1 MATTNI
7 YILKLEGNR
16 YYIGYTSDPKK
27 RINEHLNGNG
37 CSFTKK
43 YKPIAVEKIKYND
56 DPNKV
61 DKYVIKYMK
70 KFGINNVRGGTYKD
84 EKFSD
89 ELKLKLKKELEN
101 DPKMIIE
108 VKNMMSTIKPKTNK
122 PIKIKINKTVT
133 KIHKGTCY
141 ICGKDGHY
149 QEDCNYS
156 DSDENQQG
164 SSIGISNEPLPISN
178 NLLVNNFD
186 EVYGKITNTNTNT
199 NELSEID
206 LPDELNNKLSFD
218 YKHDKQ
224 NKFDFKY

>member
-43 YKPIAVEKIKYND
+43 YKPIAVEKIKYD
-56 DPNKV
+56 EDPIKV
-61 DKYVIKYMK
+61 DKYVIKYMQ

-84 EKFSD
+84 EKLSD
-89 ELKLKLKKELEN
+89 DLKLKLKKELDN

-122 PIKIKINKTVT
+122 PIKIKINKTIT

-141 ICGKDGHY
+141 ICGRDGHY

-156 DSDENQQG
+156 NESENELG
-164 SSIGISNEPLPISN
+164 NEPVPVGN
-178 NLLVNNFD
+178 GLLVNNFD
-186 EVYGKITNTNTNT
+186 EVYGISKKM

-206 LPDELNNKLSFD
+206 LPDDLNNNLSFD
-218 YKHDKQ
+218 YKNDKQ
-224 NKFDFKY
+224 NSFGFKY

>member
-7 YILKLEGNR
+7 YILKLEENR

-43 YKPIAVEKIKYND
+43 YKPIAVDKIKYDD
-56 DPNKV
+56 DPIKV

-70 KFGINNVRGGTYKD
+70 KFGINNVRGGSYKD
-84 EKFSD
+84 EKLSD
-89 ELKLKLKKELEN
+89 ELKLKLKKELDN

-108 VKNMMSTIKPKTNK
+108 VKNMISTIKPKTNK

-141 ICGKDGHY
+141 ICGRDGHY

-156 DSDENQQG
+156 DEEE
-164 SSIGISNEPLPISN
+164 IEHENEPIPMAN

-186 EVYGKITNTNTNT
+186 EVYGISKKTNSTSVG

-206 LPDELNNKLSFD
+206 LPDDLNNNLSFD
-218 YKHDKQ
+218 YKNEKQ
-224 NKFDFKY
+224 NNFDFKY

>member
-43 YKPIAVEKIKYND
+43 NKPTAVEKIKYD
-56 DPNKV
+56 EDPNKV
-61 DKYVIKYMK
+61 DKYVLKYMQ

-84 EKFSD
+84 EKLSD
-89 ELKLKLKKELEN
+89 DLKLKLKKELDN

-108 VKNMMSTIKPKTNK
+108 VKNMMSTIKPKTSK

-133 KIHKGTCY
+133 KIHNGTCY
-141 ICGKDGHY
+141 ICGRDGHY
-149 QEDCNYS
+149 QENCNYS
-156 DSDENQQG
+156 DKDDDQLG
-164 SSIGISNEPLPISN
+164 NEPVPISN
-178 NLLVNNFD
+178 SLLVNNFD
-186 EVYGKITNTNTNT
+186 EVYGISTKKND
-199 NELSEID
+199 LSEIE
-206 LPDELNNKLSFD
+206 LPDDLNNNFSFD
-218 YKHDKQ
+218 YINDKQ
-224 NKFDFKY
+224 NKVDFKY